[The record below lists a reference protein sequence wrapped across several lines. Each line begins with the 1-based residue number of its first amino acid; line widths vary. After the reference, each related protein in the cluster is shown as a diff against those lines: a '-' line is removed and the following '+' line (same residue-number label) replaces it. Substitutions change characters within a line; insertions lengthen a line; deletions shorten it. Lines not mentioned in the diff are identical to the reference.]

1 VHISVITALSLQLLL
16 FYGESPAAVKLV
28 DNRSP
33 FESGELL
40 HALVVESCHPRRI
53 FLILFKVDETCKTR
67 VIGERFTHLHL
78 LESALGAAEKVFPE
92 IIGAEGPGS
101 PQHGRIKL

>member
-1 VHISVITALSLQLLL
+1 MHISVITALSLQLLL

-53 FLILFKVDETCKTR
+53 FLMLFKVDETR

>member
-40 HALVVESCHPRRI
+40 HALVVESCQPRRI
-53 FLILFKVDETCKTR
+53 FLILFKVDETR

-78 LESALGAAEKVFPE
+78 LESALSAAEKVFPD